1 MFQNYFILAYRN
13 LLSNKL
19 VSGINIVGLSIAI
32 GCCITVFLFLK
43 NYYTMDN
50 FHVNADRIYMVEHV
64 VENNDGRQVFG
75 SSPMPLGP
83 LLVENFPQVERSVR
97 VELKSVR
104 TYLGSQVFD
113 EFFYFADP
121 GYFDMFTFPLQA
133 GSATALHDLDGV
145 ILSHELAEKYF
156 PGEDPMGKTITVG
169 FDGSQK
175 KGFTV
180 KGVAAPFPE
189 NTGFRFDLLAGFN
202 ALAALGTEEISDWAA
217 MTRGTFVQIKPG
229 TKIEELESS
238 LSEYVALHNAANS
251 EKQIKSFV
259 FDNLKN
265 PDPKAYEVIRRP
277 AEASHPMATVVFA
290 GLVLL
295 MFALSCFNYINIAL
309 GQAVNRL
316 KEIGVRKVVGGRKR
330 QLVMQFM
337 SENLL
342 LCFIALLLGLAFA
355 QMVLVPFFN
364 AVMVMK
370 ISLSL
375 TGNLSIWAFLL
386 ILLVVTAVASGA
398 YPALYISSFRTV
410 SIFRGKSSF
419 SKKSK
424 LTRVFLC
431 LQFVLA
437 FGTVIGGVLFMSM
450 GGVWKK
456 QSWGYQPEGTLIIR
470 LDEAGQFDLLK
481 NEALRNPNIRQI
493 GGAFNHIG
501 ESVWRSKIFIGDRE
515 QDAARF
521 EVGAGYFEAMGLRLS
536 QGRFFDPKR
545 KTEDGNAVVV
555 NQQMLLDND
564 WADYEGRQI
573 RSKGKTYDI
582 VGVVENFKL
591 APTGVMKPAVFYLAE
606 EDNLAYLAVRYTS
619 GTGEQVESFMK
630 NGWQKLDSGTPFS
643 FFHQAMVF
651 DDFFREFSSVSKLFG
666 YVAALALLIACMGL
680 FGLASQNYAS
690 RLKESG
696 IRKVLGAS
704 PRQIIFQAN
713 RSFIILLLIAGVLA
727 TTICFGI
734 FQIAVVQ
741 AADFVGNIEL
751 GILPYLLANALVF
764 LMAGIAMGWQSY
776 RLANVMPAET
786 LRSE

>member
-1 MFQNYFILAYRN
+1 MFQNYFKLAYRN

-19 VSGINIVGLSIAI
+19 VSGINIIGLGIAI
-32 GCCITVFLFLK
+32 ACCITVFLFLK

-50 FHVNADRIYMVEHV
+50 FHVNADRIYMVEY
-64 VENNDGRQVFG
+64 VENSAEKQVFG
-75 SSPMPLGP
+75 NSPMPLGP
-83 LLVENFPQVERSVR
+83 ALAENFPQIERSVR
-97 VELKSVR
+97 VELKGVR
-104 TYLGSQVFD
+104 TYLGNQVFD
-113 EFFYFADP
+113 ELFYFADP
-121 GYFDMFTFPLQA
+121 GYFEMFTFPLQA
-133 GSATALHDLDGV
+133 GSAAALNDLDGV

-156 PGEDPMGKTITVG
+156 PGEDPMGKAITVG

-180 KGVAAPFPE
+180 KAVAAPFPE

-202 ALAALGTEEISDWAA
+202 TLAALGTEETSDWAA

-229 TKIEELESS
+229 TRIEDLENN
-238 LSEYVALHNAANS
+238 LSQFVALHNAANL

-265 PDPKAYEVIRRP
+265 PDPKAYEVINRP

-290 GLVLL
+290 GLALL

-330 QLVMQFM
+330 QLIMQFM

-355 QMVLVPFFN
+355 QMLLVPFFN
-364 AVMVMK
+364 SIMVMK

-375 TGNLSIWAFLL
+375 TGNLAIWAFLF
-386 ILLVVTAVASGA
+386 ILLAVTAVASGA
-398 YPALYISSFRTV
+398 YPAMYISSFQTI

-424 LTRVFLC
+424 LTRVLLC

-437 FGTVIGGVLFMSM
+437 FATVIGGVLFMSM
-450 GGVWKK
+450 GDVWKK
-456 QSWGYQPEGTLIIR
+456 QSWGYQPEGTLVMR

-493 GGAFNHIG
+493 GGASNHVG
-501 ESVWRSKIFIGDRE
+501 ESVWRSQILVGDQE

-521 EVGAGYFEAMGLRLS
+521 DVGAGYFEAMGLQLS
-536 QGRFFDPKR
+536 QGRFFDPLR
-545 KTEDGNAVVV
+545 KTEDGNSVIV
-555 NQQMLLDND
+555 NEQMLLDND
-564 WADYEGRQI
+564 WADYQDRQI
-573 RSKGKTYDI
+573 RSEGKTYDI
-582 VGVVENFKL
+582 IGVVDNFKL
-591 APTGVMKPAVFYLAE
+591 APTGVMKPAVFYLTGE
-606 EDNLAYLAVRYTS
+606 ENLSYLVVRYAS
-619 GTGEQVESFMK
+619 GTGDQVESFMK
-630 NGWQKLDSGTPFS
+630 NAWQKLDSGTPFS
-643 FFHQAMVF
+643 FFHQALVF
-651 DDFFREFSSVSKLFG
+651 DHFFREFNNVSKLFG
-666 YVAALALLIACMGL
+666 YIAALALLIACMGL

-704 PRQIIFQAN
+704 PRQIILQAN
-713 RSFIILLLIAGVLA
+713 RNFITLLLIAGISA
-727 TTICFGI
+727 TAICFGI
-734 FQIAVVQ
+734 FKVAVVQ

-776 RLANVMPAET
+776 RLANVMPAKT